1 MTPPRSVMLQGS
13 AAIQRWVQ
21 QQRQQEADAFFEPL
35 AETARRNAAELARR
49 AAVTSNGV
57 FVESSEPEVLMEAP
71 AAVPEAPKTA
81 ARAADYA
88 QPGQST
94 GGEQN
99 FFELS
104 SGTAPKPLDYAPQ
117 KRGTFSQLG
126 TGTDESSMKPAKPS
140 GKAKKKNNV
149 RRSERSGS
157 KAPIRTEVSSSK
169 KARGK
174 SKTRK
179 G

>member
-21 QQRQQEADAFFEPL
+21 QQRQAEADVFFEPM

-57 FVESSEPEVLMEAP
+57 VVESSEPEVLMEAP
-71 AAVPEAPKTA
+71 AAREAPKTA

-94 GGEQN
+94 GGGQN

-126 TGTDESSMKPAKPS
+126 TGTDESSKPAKPS

-149 RRSERSGS
+149 RRSKRSGS
-157 KAPIRTEVSSSK
+157 KAGISAKVGSGK

-174 SKTRK
+174 SEARK